1 MKNLIKRSLLLATFL
16 AFLASAQSAYAYSH
30 YSRSYTP
37 VKYTFTATATS
48 GGEPHGVPSFSG
60 SSTITATLDLVNQ
73 AFCYQVTGNGIPQ
86 HARGVI
92 AQGSVG
98 NSGKRLIP
106 ISTREIGS
114 KHITCVGS
122 HTAILQNF
130 VNNPSNYYYE
140 LQLGKNNISGIRGQF
155 HR

>member
-1 MKNLIKRSLLLATFL
+1 MKNLFQRSLLFATL
-16 AFLASAQSAYAYSH
+16 LTFLASAQSAYAYSQ
-30 YSRSYTP
+30 YSHSYTP
-37 VKYTFTATATS
+37 VKYTFYATATS
-48 GGEPHGVPSFSG
+48 SGETQGTPTFTG
-60 SSTITATLDLVNQ
+60 SSAITATLDLVNQ
-73 AFCYQVTGNGIPQ
+73 SFCYRVTGNGIPQ

-92 AQGSVG
+92 AQGTVG

-106 ISTREIGS
+106 ISTMEFGS

-122 HTAILQNF
+122 QTAILQSF
-130 VNNPSNYYYE
+130 VNNPGNYYYE